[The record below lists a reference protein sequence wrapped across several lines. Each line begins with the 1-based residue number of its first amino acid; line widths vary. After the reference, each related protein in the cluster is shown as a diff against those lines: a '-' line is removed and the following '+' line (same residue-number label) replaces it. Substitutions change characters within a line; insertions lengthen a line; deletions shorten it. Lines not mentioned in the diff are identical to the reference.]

1 MARAKTLKDR
11 FNKQAARINAKGLTN
26 KAGAA
31 ITTKELAR
39 RALAQAKRHHASAK
53 DRKSSNPN
61 IRAQVGRV
69 QNVGTTRKSKIA
81 TGKKLRSARM
91 SAGTNL
97 RTGEKQSALKTGRKA
112 IKASVRKGSTS
123 VRSGSK
129 ALSQLAAMDPT
140 TRRELVGG
148 AGRRVGGSS
157 VKGNLKNRQ
166 GTNISAQLKNARKKA
181 KGRATASTSARR
193 RNA

>member
-1 MARAKTLKDR
+1 MARAKTLEER
-11 FNKQAARINAKGLTN
+11 FTKQATRIVAKGENL
-26 KAGAA
+26 KPAE
-31 ITTKELAR
+31 IQR

-53 DRKSSNPN
+53 DRKSKNPN

-69 QNVGTTRKSKIA
+69 QNVGTTRKAKIA

-97 RTGEKQSALKTGRKA
+97 RTGAAQSALKTGRKA
-112 IKASVRKGSTS
+112 IKTSVRKGTTS
-123 VRSGSK
+123 AQSGAK
-129 ALSQLAAMDPT
+129 ALKQLVAMDPT
-140 TRRELVGG
+140 ARRSLVGG

-157 VKGNLKNRQ
+157 VKSNLKNRQ

-181 KGRATASTSARR
+181 KGRAQASTSARR